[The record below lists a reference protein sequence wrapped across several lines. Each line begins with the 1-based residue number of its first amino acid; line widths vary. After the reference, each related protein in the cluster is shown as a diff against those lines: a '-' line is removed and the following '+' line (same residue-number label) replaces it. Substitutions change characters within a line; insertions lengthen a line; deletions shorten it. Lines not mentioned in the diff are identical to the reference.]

1 MSTVTAVRKGNQIAI
16 ACDTLIKWGNEKNSA
31 KYVVNHNKIIQVKDS
46 YIAVTGPAAGILAL
60 KHHFNNTKE
69 TFSFDTVDDIFM
81 AFRDFQHQLKDFY
94 HFETNE
100 EETGFE
106 PSTMYVL
113 IVNPR
118 GIFAV
123 GSYRD
128 VQEFERF
135 YSYGSGNE
143 FALGAM
149 FHCYEEKSMTA
160 EAIARAGIQAA
171 CEFDDATEAP
181 VIVYTVEVAK

>member
-1 MSTVTAVRKGNQIAI
+1 MSTVTAVRKGNHIAI
-16 ACDTLIKWGNEKNSA
+16 ACDTLIKWGSEKNPA

-46 YIAVTGPAAGILAL
+46 YLAVTGPAAGILAL
-60 KHHFNNTKE
+60 RHHFNTTKE
-69 TFSFDTVDDIFM
+69 RFSFDTVDDIFLT
-81 AFRDFQHQLKDFY
+81 FRDFQHQLKEYY
-94 HFETNE
+94 HFESNE

-106 PSTMYVL
+106 PSTLYVL

-135 YSYGSGNE
+135 YAYGSGNE

-149 FHCYEEKSMTA
+149 YQCYDDAQLTA
-160 EAIARAGIQAA
+160 EQIARMAIEAA
-171 CEFDDATEAP
+171 CEFDDATAAP
-181 VIVYTVEVAK
+181 VISYMIEAKK

>member
-1 MSTVTAVRKGNQIAI
+1 MSTVTAVRKGNHIAI
-16 ACDTLIKWGNEKNSA
+16 ACDTLIKWGNEKNPA

-46 YIAVTGPAAGILAL
+46 YLAVTGPAAGILAL
-60 KHHFNNTKE
+60 KHHFNTTKE
-69 TFSFDTVDDIFM
+69 TFSFDSVDDIFLT
-81 AFRDFQHQLKDFY
+81 FRDFQHQLKEFY

-106 PSTMYVL
+106 PSSMYLL

-118 GIFAV
+118 GMFAV

-135 YSYGSGNE
+135 YAYGSGNA

-149 FHCYEEKSMTA
+149 YQCYDDPKLSA
-160 EAIARAGIQAA
+160 EDIARIGIEAA
-171 CEFDDATEAP
+171 CEFDDATAIPIISYKVEA
-181 VIVYTVEVAK
+181 K